1 MTADP
6 RWNRLSNLFDQAL
19 ELPEEARANWLES
32 ACADDPALRAEVFA
46 MLKAHQLRQGILESD
61 VITDTRAVLQETV
74 SEALADRYDVE
85 RLLGEG
91 GMASVFLA
99 HEKKHGRRV
108 VIKVL
113 KPQIAARYGVDRF
126 LREVRI
132 AARLAHPHI
141 LGLIDSGE
149 ARGLLYYVMPYVE
162 GETLRQRL
170 DRAGPLPIRDALSLL
185 RDLAD
190 ALAHAHR
197 AGVVHRDLKPGNV
210 LWVGNH
216 AFLMDFGIAK
226 LVDEQDS
233 MELTDHG
240 FAVGTPAYM
249 PPEQRVSDPSL
260 DHRADLYAW
269 GTLAHE
275 TLTGRL
281 PLPPEKAGEVD
292 TGGVRAHRLEL
303 PESVARLVARCLA
316 TEPSRRPANAEEI
329 VAALDALGA
338 PTTSATP
345 RRSFSRLALL
355 AIVVVVS
362 LGSFAV
368 WRATRP
374 PPPSAGSL
382 PTPITV
388 LGFTNETGDPSLDPW
403 GRMAGDWLTQGL
415 QATGLVPVVPWPT
428 ALQASQLL
436 QTQREAGRGVNPV
449 SFLREE
455 TGAGTVVTG
464 SYYLLGD
471 SLQFRLEV
479 ADAVRGR
486 VLGTIAPIMTSRA
499 APQAGIEAMRDRLMG
514 MIALW
519 TEDQITHAHQ
529 LEQRPPTF
537 EAYQIF
543 EGGAE
548 RFRNQDYAGAM
559 TEYRRAF
566 LADTEFV
573 GALLSAGIASWNLGD
588 AKLTDSIV
596 REIHLRESKLG
607 DYQRLRLESLDA
619 LLAGDGEAEVIA
631 LRKASAEAPGS
642 MATYNL
648 AVASLSTDR
657 PQEALAAL
665 ETLGPE
671 RGDMRGWSSYWTQ
684 LTHALHLVGDHERE
698 LKAARELRSRYP
710 DRRVGLTLEVRAL
723 AAEGRAA
730 AIDSVLFAARA
741 LPPAAY
747 WSQGA
752 AMVVAGEELAT
763 HGWTEAGTQYLLR
776 GKSWLEGQLRVQPGD
791 ESHLYW
797 LGSALYDLGEW
808 APSRRIFDSLSV
820 QDPDRLQYRGL
831 AALARARTGSVPDT
845 LGRVS
850 PAERGEYTMFRAR
863 LAAIS
868 GDYTGAL
875 ALFGEASRLGLR
887 GLPWIHSS
895 AYRDLVAYRD
905 DRRALPVSLRP
916 AQASAAKP
924 N

>member
-1 MTADP
+1 MNTDP
-6 RWNRLSNLFDQAL
+6 RWNRLGELFDQAL
-19 ELPEEARANWLES
+19 ELPEEARAEWLDE
-32 ACADDPALRAEVFA
+32 ACGDDVALRAELNA

-61 VITDTRAVLQETV
+61 VMTDTRAVLQETV
-74 SEALADRYDVE
+74 AEALADRYDVE

-91 GMASVFLA
+91 GMASVFVA
-99 HEKKHGRRV
+99 HERKHGRRV

-149 ARGLLYYVMPYVE
+149 ARGLLYYVMPFVE

-170 DRAGPLPIRDALSLL
+170 DRAGPLPIRDALALL
-185 RDLAD
+185 RDIAD

-226 LVDEQDS
+226 LVDEKEPMD
-233 MELTDHG
+233 LTDHG

-249 PPEQRVSDPSL
+249 APEQRVSDPWL

-275 TLTGRL
+275 TLTGKL
-281 PLPPEKAGEVD
+281 PLPAEKAGEVD
-292 TGGVRAHRLEL
+292 TGGIRAHRLEL
-303 PESVARLVARCLA
+303 PETVARLVARCLA
-316 TEPSRRPANAEEI
+316 MEPARRPASAEEI
-329 VAALDALGA
+329 VAALDALGS
-338 PTTSATP
+338 PATLPSP
-345 RRSFSRLALL
+345 RHRSRSRLVLL
-355 AIVVVVS
+355 AVAVVLS
-362 LGSFAV
+362 LGGFAL
-368 WRATRP
+368 WRAIRP
-374 PPPSAGSL
+374 TGANAIGRL

-388 LGFTNETGDPSLDPW
+388 LGFTNETGDTSLDPW
-403 GRMAGDWLTQGL
+403 GRMAGDWLTEGL

-428 ALQASQLL
+428 AHQATQLL
-436 QTQREAGRGVNPV
+436 QAQQQAGHTVNPV

-464 SYYLLGD
+464 SYYLIGD

-486 VLGTIAPIMTSRA
+486 VLGTIAPISTSRS
-499 APQAGIEAMRDRLMG
+499 APQAGIEAMRNRLMG

-519 TEDQITHAHQ
+519 TDDKVGHARQ

-543 EGGAE
+543 EGAVE
-548 RFRNQDYAGAM
+548 RFRNQEYAEAM

-596 REIHLRESKLG
+596 REIHLREAKLG

-619 LLAGDGEAEVIA
+619 LVAGDGEAEVIA
-631 LRKASAEAPGS
+631 LRKASAEAPAS

-648 AVASLSTDR
+648 AVASLATDR
-657 PQEALAAL
+657 PEEALRAL
-665 ETLGPE
+665 ESLDPE

-698 LKAARELRSRYP
+698 LKAARELETRYP

-723 AAEGRAA
+723 AAQGRAA
-730 AIDSVLFAARA
+730 AIDSVLFTARA
-741 LPPAAY
+741 LPPATY

-776 GKSWLEGQLRVQPGD
+776 GKSWLDGQLRVQPGD
-791 ESHLYW
+791 QSHLYW

-808 APSRRIFDSLSV
+808 RRSAQVFDSLAAAH
-820 QDPDRLQYRGL
+820 PDRLQYRGL
-831 AALARARTGSVPDT
+831 AALAAARIGAAPDT
-845 LGRVS
+845 LGPVS
-850 PAERGEYTMFRAR
+850 PSERGEYTMFRAR
-863 LAAIS
+863 LAAIR

-895 AYRDLVAYRD
+895 AYRDLVAFRD
-905 DRRALPVSLRP
+905 DKRALPVSLR
-916 AQASAAKP
+916 ANTGKVS